1 MTIWK
6 QELRQGLLSLL
17 IWTGSIGFLVVICV
31 LLFPE
36 MQGQMNQV
44 SDMFASMGSFTQAFG
59 MDRLNFGELIGFY
72 GVECGNILGLGGA
85 FYAALTAITALSK
98 EERDHT
104 AEFLLAHPVRRS
116 AVVLQKLLAVLT
128 QILLLNLATLLLS
141 VISIRLIGEEIP
153 WKPLLLLHLA
163 YLLLQLELA
172 AICFGVSAF
181 LRRGGLGLGIGL
193 AAICYFLNIVANIAE
208 QAEWLKYITPYGYAE
223 AADIVSSGSIDF
235 VMALP
240 GLGFAVLGIAAAF
253 FWYTR
258 KDIL

>member
-1 MTIWK
+1 MRLNDEHSVFVNK
-6 QELRQGLLSLL
+6 SRQ
-17 IWTGSIGFLVVICV
+17 
-31 LLFPE
+31 LLF
-36 MQGQMNQV
+36 
-44 SDMFASMGSFTQAFG
+44 
-59 MDRLNFGELIGFY
+59 R
-72 GVECGNILGLGGA
+72 
-85 FYAALTAITALSK
+85 K
-98 EERDHT
+98 
-104 AEFLLAHPVRRS
+104 AHYV
-116 AVVLQKLLAVLT
+116 AVVFQKLLAVLT

-193 AAICYFLNIVANIAE
+193 AAMFYFLNIIANIAE

-223 AADIVSSGSIDF
+223 AADIVSSSSIDF